1 VEQEL
6 LTLPVF
12 SGVRVALSL
21 VFCVVFCISLFVLF
35 LLAIVLSVL
44 RYSPVDILKLFLIRK
59 YRFIILAS
67 ISKFLIVYIYG
78 NLEDEKGIFE
88 IFK

>member
-1 VEQEL
+1 
-6 LTLPVF
+6 
-12 SGVRVALSL
+12 
-21 VFCVVFCISLFVLF
+21 
-35 LLAIVLSVL
+35 LAIVLSVL
-44 RYSPVDILKLFLIRK
+44 RYNPVDIFKLFLIKK

-88 IFK
+88 IFKEKL